1 MSRTMIVYFASV
13 LVMWIP
19 AAYAVRRALR
29 GNLAE
34 QLVGGLL
41 IAVVWPLAMPALS
54 WSTLNRRIDG

>member
-1 MSRTMIVYFASV
+1 MSRTMVVYFATV

-19 AAYAVRRALR
+19 AAIAVRKALR

-41 IAVVWPLAMPALS
+41 MAVVWPLAMPALS
-54 WSTLNRRIDG
+54 WTTLNRRADG

>member
-41 IAVVWPLAMPALS
+41 MAVVWPLAMPALS

>member
-1 MSRTMIVYFASV
+1 MSRTMVVYFVTV

-19 AAYAVRRALR
+19 AAIAVRKGLR

-41 IAVVWPLAMPALS
+41 MAVVWPLAMPALS
-54 WSTLNRRIDG
+54 WTTLNRRTDG